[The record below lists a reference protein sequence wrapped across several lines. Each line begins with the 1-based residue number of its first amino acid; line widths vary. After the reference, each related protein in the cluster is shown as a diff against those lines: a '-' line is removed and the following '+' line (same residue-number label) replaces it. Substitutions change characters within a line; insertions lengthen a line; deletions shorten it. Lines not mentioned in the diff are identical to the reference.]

1 MPFSKFIVFPIFVA
15 LQAAILML
23 VGPYIKI
30 GPASIGGPALVTWI
44 AFQAWA
50 MYFLGGCTVKM
61 AGKTVIGYACGII
74 ASVAIFKLIG
84 VFVGGGMSLYW
95 GGALAVFIVVI
106 PVMCA
111 EKVEILNFIPA
122 WFMGAGVFFALQFM
136 SGAGTMSEYVGIAVP
151 ELVACVVGLAFGYCT
166 VMFRTWYEK
175 LVMPAKEAAGTEAVE
190 EVKQSA

>member
-15 LQAAILML
+15 LQAGILML
-23 VGPYIKI
+23 IGPYIKV
-30 GPASIGGPALVTWI
+30 GPESIGGPALVTWI

-61 AGKTVIGYACGII
+61 AGKSVIGYACGII
-74 ASVAIFKLIG
+74 ASVAIFELMG
-84 VFVGGGMSLYW
+84 VLGGPLGGYW

-122 WFMGAGVFFALQFM
+122 WFVGAGAYFALAGMHGPSTM
-136 SGAGTMSEYVGIAVP
+136 SGYIEIALP
-151 ELVACVVGLAFGYCT
+151 EMIACVIGLAFGFCT
-166 VMFRTWYEK
+166 VTFKVWYEK
-175 LVMPAKEAAGTEAVE
+175 MVMPATDQAVEKEAA
-190 EVKQSA
+190 